1 MKNINEI
8 AFIIQSRKGS
18 VRVKNK
24 MLKPFNGSCL
34 FEIAI
39 KKILNSKIIPK
50 ENFYTSVL
58 DEEFKDIANKHKV
71 NIFHRS
77 QESTVEP
84 VELPTVFGWHKKG
97 ALNKPYKYWVK
108 INGCNPLLSINTID
122 RFVESFIN
130 TDSDGM
136 FGVFEKKTFLFNNE
150 GLMVNKFFGEDK
162 YLATLETKYVETCY
176 EAAHSLYAGKME
188 DIGKEIY
195 MGTFKEPSNP
205 EFFIMDEIEC
215 FDIDW
220 PFQFEIA
227 KTMYKQRKQQINKN
241 S

>member
-1 MKNINEI
+1 MKDINEI

-34 FEIAI
+34 FEIALQ
-39 KKILNSKIIPK
+39 KVLKSKIIPK
-50 ENFYTSVL
+50 ENFYVSIL
-58 DEEFKDIANKHKV
+58 DDEFKDIANKHKV

-84 VELPTVFGWHKKG
+84 VELPVVFGWHNK
-97 ALNKPYKYWVK
+97 LPKPYKYWVT
-108 INGCNPLLSINTID
+108 INGCNPLLSIDTID
-122 RFVESFIN
+122 RFVESFIS
-130 TDSDGM
+130 TDSKGM

-150 GLMVNKFFGEDK
+150 GLMLNKFFGEDK

-176 EAAHSLYAGKME
+176 EAAHSLYAGTME
-188 DIGKEIY
+188 DIKNEIY
-195 MGTFKEPSNP
+195 TGTFKNLGDP

-227 KTMYKQRKQQINKN
+227 KTMYKQRKDLIWK
-241 S
+241 

>member
-24 MLKPFNGSCL
+24 MLKPFNDSCL
-34 FEIAI
+34 FEIALQ
-39 KKILNSKIIPK
+39 KVLKSKVIPK
-50 ENFYTSVL
+50 ENFYVSVL
-58 DEEFKDIANKHKV
+58 DDEFNDIANKHKIS
-71 NIFHRS
+71 IFHRS

-84 VELPTVFGWHKKG
+84 VELPVVFGWHNK
-97 ALNKPYKYWVK
+97 LPKPYKYWVT
-108 INGCNPLLSINTID
+108 INGCNPLLSIDTID
-122 RFVESFIN
+122 RFVESFLN
-130 TDSDGM
+130 SDSNGA
-136 FGVFEKKTFLFNNE
+136 FGVFEKKTFLFNND
-150 GLMVNKFFGEDK
+150 GIMLNKFFGEDK

-176 EAAHSLYAGKME
+176 EAAHSLYAGTME
-188 DIGKEIY
+188 DISNEIY
-195 MGTFKEPSNP
+195 TGTFKEAGNP

-227 KTMYKQRKQQINKN
+227 ETMYKQRKDQIWN
-241 S
+241 

>member
-24 MLKPFNGSCL
+24 MLKPFNDSCL

-50 ENFYTSVL
+50 ENFYVSVL
-58 DEEFKDIANKHKV
+58 DDEFKTIAKKHKV

-77 QESTVEP
+77 PESTVEP
-84 VELPTVFGWHKKG
+84 VELPVVFGWHKDG

-108 INGCNPLLSINTID
+108 INGCNPLLSIDTID
-122 RFVESFIN
+122 RFVEFFLNS
-130 TDSDGM
+130 DSNGA
-136 FGVFEKKTFLFNNE
+136 FGVFEKKTFLFNNN
-150 GLMVNKFFGEDK
+150 GIMLNKFFGEDK

-176 EAAHSLYAGKME
+176 EAAHSLYAGAME
-188 DIGKEIY
+188 DIGNEIY
-195 MGTFKEPSNP
+195 TGTFKEAGNP

-227 KTMYKQRKQQINKN
+227 ETMYRQRKDQIW